1 MTTVYLFAGTLLLL
15 VLLVSNVQMDR
26 ARRSNKDLEQF
37 ASAINGA
44 LRLRYGKRSHDSE
57 LFSKIILPQEENKL
71 SPLADRV
78 VASLNEAERL
88 RIRKPQEEIISDL
101 AEIKIKCLEWLQI
114 QADLFITIIKLYSD
128 YR

>member
-1 MTTVYLFAGTLLLL
+1 
-15 VLLVSNVQMDR
+15 
-26 ARRSNKDLEQF
+26 
-37 ASAINGA
+37 
-44 LRLRYGKRSHDSE
+44 
-57 LFSKIILPQEENKL
+57 EENKL